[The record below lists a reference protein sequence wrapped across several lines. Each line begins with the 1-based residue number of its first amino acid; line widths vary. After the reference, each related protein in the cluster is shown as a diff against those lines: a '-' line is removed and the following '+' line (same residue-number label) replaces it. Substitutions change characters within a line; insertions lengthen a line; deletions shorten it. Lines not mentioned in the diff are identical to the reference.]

1 MGFMKHDFSTI
12 TIAELRERLFHNNFP
27 SKDFWIFHL
36 YEGIDVDADRE
47 GPEFYPYGPRIS
59 CVSDGMYKGERII
72 DLTYG
77 INNNNQY
84 IGFRDVMEVAK
95 EHNFPD
101 TTKIY
106 LRKFRSFEF
115 QPIKN
120 IYSCFDLIFFEPY

>member
-1 MGFMKHDFSTI
+1 MIHIVPTI
-12 TIAELRERLFHNNFP
+12 TIAGLREILSSSVIWHLNTWKFY
-27 SKDFWIFHL
+27 L
-36 YEGIDVDADRE
+36 YEGIDVDVDRE

-77 INNNNQY
+77 INSNNQY